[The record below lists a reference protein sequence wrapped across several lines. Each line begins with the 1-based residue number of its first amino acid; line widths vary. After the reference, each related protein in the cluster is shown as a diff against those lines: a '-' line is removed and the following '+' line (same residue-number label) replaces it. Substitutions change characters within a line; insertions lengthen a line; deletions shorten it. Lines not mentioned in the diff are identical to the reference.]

1 MNELALLE
9 RAKKQASAG
18 DAKKQA
24 SAGGED
30 EPELEK
36 PTPSAFS
43 NMLAKCTGDEYAIVR
58 VAMGTLQS
66 GIFVD
71 YEAKDGPGLAEASVK
86 ALVKAGATLSGLQEA
101 GYPKEILTLFEE
113 VVTSRL
119 TRGAANE

>member
-1 MNELALLE
+1 
-9 RAKKQASAG
+9 
-18 DAKKQA
+18 
-24 SAGGED
+24 
-30 EPELEK
+30 
-36 PTPSAFS
+36 
-43 NMLAKCTGDEYAIVR
+43 
-58 VAMGTLQS
+58 MGTLQS